1 MEKLEEDLC
10 YSCKNKSN
18 IREVLY
24 QLHLV
29 AENLKTVA
37 ENLKTIMSRLVQI
50 EHIQRISCTT
60 MNGIARIQKRNF
72 DKMIGAERYD
82 MD

>member
-10 YSCKNKSN
+10 YSCKNKTN

-29 AENLKTVA
+29 AENLKT
-37 ENLKTIMSRLVQI
+37 MSRLVQI

>member
-18 IREVLY
+18 IREVMY

-29 AENLKTVA
+29 AENLKNVM
-37 ENLKTIMSRLVQI
+37 NRLVQI

>member
-10 YSCKNKSN
+10 YSCKNKTN

-24 QLHLV
+24 QLHL
-29 AENLKTVA
+29 VA

-50 EHIQRISCTT
+50 EHIQRI
-60 MNGIARIQKRNF
+60 AQR
-72 DKMIGAERYD
+72 
-82 MD
+82 

>member
-10 YSCKNKSN
+10 YSCKNKTN

-24 QLHLV
+24 QLHL
-29 AENLKTVA
+29 VA

>member
-24 QLHLV
+24 QLHL
-29 AENLKTVA
+29 VA

>member
-10 YSCKNKSN
+10 YSCKNKTN

-24 QLHLV
+24 QLHL
-29 AENLKTVA
+29 VA

-60 MNGIARIQKRNF
+60 MNGISRIQKRNF

>member
-10 YSCKNKSN
+10 YSCKNKTN

-24 QLHLV
+24 QLHL
-29 AENLKTVA
+29 VA

-60 MNGIARIQKRNF
+60 MNGIARIQKRSF

>member
-18 IREVLY
+18 IREVMY
-24 QLHLV
+24 QLTLV
-29 AENLKTVA
+29 AEDLKTVM
-37 ENLKTIMSRLVQI
+37 KRLVQI

-60 MNGIARIQKRNF
+60 MNGVARIQKRNH
-72 DKMIGAERYD
+72 DRTMGALKKGAVLSLN
-82 MD
+82 

>member
-29 AENLKTVA
+29 AENLKT
-37 ENLKTIMSRLVQI
+37 IMSRLVQI
-50 EHIQRISCTT
+50 EHTQRISSIKL
-60 MNGIARIQKRNF
+60 NGISRIQKRNF

>member
-10 YSCKNKSN
+10 YSCKNKTN

-29 AENLKTVA
+29 AENLKT
-37 ENLKTIMSRLVQI
+37 IMSRLVQI
-50 EHIQRISCTT
+50 EHTQRISSIKL
-60 MNGIARIQKRNF
+60 NGISRIQKRNF

>member
-10 YSCKNKSN
+10 YSCKNKTN

-24 QLHLV
+24 PLHL
-29 AENLKTVA
+29 VA

>member
-10 YSCKNKSN
+10 YSCKNKTN

-29 AENLKTVA
+29 AD
-37 ENLKTIMSRLVQI
+37 NLKTIMSRLVQI